1 MIRKTTLRTMGGS
14 PGAALP
20 EDLAERLQVEAGD
33 KLLLL
38 ETDDGVLLTALDPE
52 LKRSEDAYERVA
64 GKFRSALRELA
75 G

>member
-1 MIRKTTLRTMGGS
+1 MGGS
-14 PGAALP
+14 SGVAVP

-33 KLLLL
+33 KLLVL
-38 ETDDGVLLTALDPE
+38 ETDDGVLLTPLDPE

-64 GKFRSALRELA
+64 GKYRNALRELA